1 MLDDSFKRNIAL
13 GLPDSQIDEDKM
25 RDAINLAQLDGLLAK
40 LPDGLNSPVGERG
53 VRLSGGERQR
63 LAIARALYHDAE
75 VLVMDEATSALDAET
90 ETAIIQAINHLK
102 GSRTIITIAHRLS
115 TVRDCDRIYFM
126 VDGRIQDSGSFFEL
140 AQRNDDF
147 AGLVE
152 KMTLTTAGS

>member
-1 MLDDSFKRNIAL
+1 
-13 GLPDSQIDEDKM
+13 M

-75 VLVMDEATSALDAET
+75 VLILDEATSALDAET

-147 AGLVE
+147 AGLVR
-152 KMTLTTAGS
+152 KMNLTTAGS

>member
-1 MLDDSFKRNIAL
+1 
-13 GLPDSQIDEDKM
+13 M

-40 LPDGLNSPVGERG
+40 LPDGLNSSVGERG

-147 AGLVE
+147 AGLV
-152 KMTLTTAGS
+152 KRMTLTTDGS